1 MATYVALIRFTEQGA
16 RNIRDTQKRAAAFR
30 EAAQKAGVTVRE
42 IYWLMGAYDGLIV
55 MDAPD
60 EATVTTVM
68 ADLGTLGNVRTQTMR
83 AFDESEI
90 GGVLGRAGGGGG
102 MTAARGGGGG
112 AGGGGGGG
120 GATGAGGATGGA
132 RGKRGR

>member
-1 MATYVALIRFTEQGA
+1 MASYVSLIRFTEQGA
-16 RNIRDTQKRAAAFR
+16 RNIRDTQKRAGAFR
-30 EAAQKAGVTVRE
+30 DAAQKAGVTVRE

-90 GGVLGRAGGGGG
+90 GSVLGRGGGGSG
-102 MTAARGGGGG
+102 TTAARGG
-112 AGGGGGGG
+112 GGGGGGG
-120 GATGAGGATGGA
+120 GATGAGGATSGA
-132 RGKRGR
+132 GRGKRGR

>member
-1 MATYVALIRFTEQGA
+1 MIRFTEQGA

-30 EAAQKAGVTVRE
+30 DAAQKAGVTVRE
-42 IYWLMGAYDGLIV
+42 IYWTMGAYDGLIV